1 MSEMSKAIILI
12 LALIAGCCVLGC
24 KGPVANYTIE
34 TKIPN
39 VYASKVC
46 ISGSNKPQY
55 PINKNR
61 CHNVV
66 V

>member
-39 VYASKVC
+39 VYASKV
-46 ISGSNKPQY
+46 SQSVSFKMDF
-55 PINKNR
+55 R
-61 CHNVV
+61 R
-66 V
+66 